1 MVRLRILSMTLAM
14 VLCGDAAAY
23 VTADYS
29 IKYETSERVTE
40 SGGISTIVLVKDGG
54 VWKIRHHHTASRR
67 RPAGGQ

>member
-14 VLCGDAAAY
+14 VLCGVAAAY